1 VATKSKKPRSTT
13 AKNLDAIY
21 DALYDDLD
29 RLWNAS
35 AISATEYD
43 RLYGKLN
50 AGMNKLSEVLS
61 ELHG

>member
-1 VATKSKKPRSTT
+1 VATKSKKPRSVT
-13 AKNLDAIY
+13 AKKLDEIY

-29 RLWNAS
+29 KLWNAD

-50 AGMNKLSEVLS
+50 AGMNKLSEVVS